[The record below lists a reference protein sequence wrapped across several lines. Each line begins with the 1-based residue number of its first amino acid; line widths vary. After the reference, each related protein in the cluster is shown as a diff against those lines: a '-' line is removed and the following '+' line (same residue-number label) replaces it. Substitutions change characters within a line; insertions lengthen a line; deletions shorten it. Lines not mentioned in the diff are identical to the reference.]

1 MNWLVGIVKWGAS
14 LFATEKAGDVVLK
27 IAERAAGVEWTP
39 QEQADFLIEYQKATA
54 HQSVMRRVVVCAI
67 LFGMAFYGLGYFM
80 TAVICKYYVFLATGE
95 CDPLLINSAGES
107 VNCLSQVAASQNLAE
122 IRIKPLLELKN
133 DLYVYMNDILNEP
146 FTYAVMF
153 YLGIGLGDKVKLRK
167 ESR

>member
-1 MNWLVGIVKWGAS
+1 MSWIVGIVKWGAS

-39 QEQADFLIEYQKATA
+39 QEQAEFLIEYQKATA
-54 HQSVMRRVVVCAI
+54 HQSAMRRVVVCAI
-67 LFGMAFYGLGYFM
+67 VFGMAFYGFVYLI
-80 TAVICKYYVFLATGE
+80 TAVTAKFYVFFATVD
-95 CDPLLINSAGES
+95 CDPLLVNSVGES
-107 VNCLSQVAASQNLAE
+107 VSCLSQIAASQNLAE

-133 DLYVYMNDILNEP
+133 DLYVYMKEVLNDP

-153 YLGIGLGDKVKLRK
+153 YLGIGLGDKIKLRK

>member
-1 MNWLVGIVKWGAS
+1 MSWLAGIVKWGAS
-14 LFATEKAGDVVLK
+14 LFATEKAGDFVLK

-67 LFGMAFYGLGYFM
+67 VFGMAFYGFGYFM
-80 TAVICKYYVFLATGE
+80 TAVICKYYVFIYTSGDTLA
-95 CDPLLINSAGES
+95 
-107 VNCLSQVAASQNLAE
+107 QVAASQNLAE

-153 YLGIGLGDKVKLRK
+153 YLGIGLGDKIKLRK

>member
-1 MNWLVGIVKWGAS
+1 MSWLVGIVKWGAS

-54 HQSVMRRVVVCAI
+54 HQSVMRRVVVFAI
-67 LFGMAFYGLGYFM
+67 VFGMAFYGFGYFM
-80 TAVICKYYVFLATGE
+80 TAVICKYYVFFATSE
-95 CDPLLINSAGES
+95 CDPLLVDFAGES
-107 VNCLSQVAASQNLAE
+107 IGCLSQMASSQNLAE

-133 DLYVYMNDILNEP
+133 DLLIYMKDILNEP

-153 YLGIGLGDKVKLRK
+153 YLGIGLGDKIKFKGK
-167 ESR
+167 E

>member
-1 MNWLVGIVKWGAS
+1 MSWIVGIVKWGAS
-14 LFATEKAGDVVLK
+14 LFATEKAGDVALK

-67 LFGMAFYGLGYFM
+67 VFGMAFYGFGYFM
-80 TAVICKYYVFLATGE
+80 TAVICKYYVFIYTTGDTLAQ
-95 CDPLLINSAGES
+95 I
-107 VNCLSQVAASQNLAE
+107 AASQNLAE
-122 IRIKPLLELKN
+122 IRIKPLIELKN
-133 DLYVYMNDILNEP
+133 DLYVYMEGILNEP

-153 YLGIGLGDKVKLRK
+153 YLGIGLGDKIKLRK

>member
-1 MNWLVGIVKWGAS
+1 MSWLVGIVKWGAS
-14 LFATEKAGDVVLK
+14 LFATEKAGDVALK

-67 LFGMAFYGLGYFM
+67 VFGMAFYGLGYFM
-80 TAVICKYYVFLATGE
+80 TTLIAKYYVFFATGE
-95 CDPLLINSAGES
+95 CDPLLVDSVGES
-107 VNCLSQVAASQNLAE
+107 VSCLSQLAASQNLAE

-133 DLYVYMNDILNEP
+133 DLYVYMNGILNEP

-153 YLGIGLGDKVKLRK
+153 YLGIGLGDKIKLRK

>member
-14 LFATEKAGDVVLK
+14 LFATERAGDVVLK

-67 LFGMAFYGLGYFM
+67 VFGMAFYGLGYFM
-80 TAVICKYYVFLATGE
+80 TAVICKYYVFIYTSGDTLAQ
-95 CDPLLINSAGES
+95 I
-107 VNCLSQVAASQNLAE
+107 AASQNLAE

-133 DLYVYMNDILNEP
+133 DLYVYMKEVLNDP

-153 YLGIGLGDKVKLRK
+153 YLGIGLGDKIKLRK

>member
-1 MNWLVGIVKWGAS
+1 MSWLVGIVKWGAS

-67 LFGMAFYGLGYFM
+67 VFGMAFYGFGYFM
-80 TAVICKYYVFLATGE
+80 TTLIAKYYVFIYTSGDTLA
-95 CDPLLINSAGES
+95 
-107 VNCLSQVAASQNLAE
+107 QVAASQNLAE

-153 YLGIGLGDKVKLRK
+153 YLGIGLGDKIKLRK